1 MTKKISRE
9 TLDLLLVPS
18 TATLTSVLRQ
28 HGITC
33 TFMHGVA
40 PLKPDMKM
48 AGPAFTLRYIP
59 MREDLDPG
67 TVDNLKDVQRIGIE
81 QIW

>member
-1 MTKKISRE
+1 MGCSETFTSTKGKLMTKKISRE

-28 HGITC
+28 HDITC

-40 PLKPDMKM
+40 PLKPDMN
-48 AGPAFTLRYIP
+48 PI
-59 MREDLDPG
+59 
-67 TVDNLKDVQRIGIE
+67 
-81 QIW
+81 